1 MERVVKLAIKKL
13 ANSEFNIA
21 ITRIKEKIPLSQ
33 IVSKDVDLQKKG
45 NEFVGNCPFHAEKTG
60 SFFVNDNK
68 GTYYCFGCGVSGDI
82 FEYLMKKQ
90 GLQFI
95 QAVEKLAEAAGV
107 KLPEKSSQ
115 NYVSEEKIK
124 ILQKTLEF
132 FKEKLRGYPAA
143 LQYCKAREID
153 DELIEKFSIGYAP
166 FDSEILLSFLRKTF
180 SIKDI
185 IVSDLFT
192 QKENRLVAK
201 FRDRLMFPVFNKKGW
216 PIAFG
221 GRGIKKDATPK
232 YLNSSE
238 SELFQKREVLY
249 GYNIALKNVRKDN
262 PFIIVEGYMDVVKM
276 HKYGFNTSIASMGT
290 ALSPEHLA
298 KIWRY
303 SNEPI
308 MCLDGD
314 KAGYKAMVR
323 VALLSMA
330 YLEPGKTLRFCILP
344 DDDDP
349 DSFLKKHNQSE
360 MRNLLNS
367 SEYLI
372 DFLWNY
378 FLRELDSLNKRTPE
392 KIAEWKKQI
401 YSHINEIQN
410 TDIKSLYK
418 NEISNRIQ
426 RLLKNKTNQNTLN
439 SSPQTVDKK
448 EKILLRE
455 VSLLYILIMYPSIV
469 SSVIEEL
476 ASVEFINEKFE
487 NLRNYI
493 VENYDNIDFET
504 EKFRGVIDIVKDTAE
519 RSYTYSKLDEK
530 TALDLWKNI
539 FEIGVYK
546 TLYKKELKIAKTECE
561 GDMSTSNWDRLK
573 ALKLDSISK
582 KK

>member
-1 MERVVKLAIKKL
+1 M

-21 ITRIKEKIPLSQ
+21 IARIKEKIPLSQ

-82 FEYLMKKQ
+82 FEYLMKKH

-95 QAVEKLAEAAGV
+95 QAVEKLAEIAGV

-132 FKEKLRGYPAA
+132 FKGKLKESPVA
-143 LQYCKAREID
+143 LQYCKQREID

-166 FDSEILLSFLRKTF
+166 FDSEALLSFLKKTF
-180 SIKDI
+180 NIKDI
-185 IVSDLFT
+185 LACDLFT
-192 QKENRLVAK
+192 QKENRLVSK

-221 GRGIKKDATPK
+221 GRGIKKDAVPK

-249 GYNIALKNVRKDN
+249 GYNLALKNVTKDN
-262 PFIIVEGYMDVVKM
+262 PFIIVEGYMDVVNM
-276 HKYGFNTSIASMGT
+276 HKYGFNTSVASMGT

-367 SEYLI
+367 SDYLI
-372 DFLWNY
+372 DFIWNY
-378 FLRELDSLNKRTPE
+378 FLRELDSLNKKTPE

-426 RLLKNKTNQNTLN
+426 YLLKNKSPRNTEV
-439 SSPQTVDKK
+439 SFPQVVDKK

-455 VSLLYILIMYPSIV
+455 ASLLYILIMYPSIV

-476 ASVEFINEKFE
+476 ASVEFTNEKFE
-487 NLRNYI
+487 GLRNYI
-493 VENYDNIDFET
+493 VESYDNINSGI
-504 EKFRGVIDIVKDTAE
+504 EKFQETVDIVKNTVG
-519 RSYTYSKLDEK
+519 RSYVYSNLDEK
-530 TALDLWKNI
+530 SALDLWKNI
-539 FEIGVYK
+539 FKIGVYK
-546 TLYKKELKIAKTECE
+546 ILYEKELKIAKTECE
-561 GDMSTSNWDRLK
+561 DDMSTSSWDRLK
-573 ALKLDSISK
+573 ALKLDSILK

>member
-1 MERVVKLAIKKL
+1 M

-21 ITRIKEKIPLSQ
+21 IARIKEKIPLSQ

-82 FEYLMKKQ
+82 FEYLMKKR

-95 QAVEKLAEAAGV
+95 QAVEKLAEIAGV

-132 FKEKLRGYPAA
+132 FKGKLKETPAA
-143 LQYCKAREID
+143 LQYCKQREID

-166 FDSEILLSFLRKTF
+166 FDSEALMSFLKKTF
-180 SIKDI
+180 NIKDI
-185 IVSDLFT
+185 LACDLFT
-192 QKENRLVAK
+192 QKENRLVSK

-221 GRGIKKDATPK
+221 GRGIKKDAVPK

-249 GYNIALKNVRKDN
+249 GYNLALKNVTKDN
-262 PFIIVEGYMDVVKM
+262 PFIIVEGYMDVVNM
-276 HKYGFNTSIASMGT
+276 HKYGFNTSVASMGT

-323 VALLSMA
+323 VALLSMT

-349 DSFLKKHNQSE
+349 DSFLKKHNQLE

-367 SEYLI
+367 SDYLI
-372 DFLWNY
+372 DFIWNY
-378 FLRELDSLNKRTPE
+378 FLRELDSLNKKTPE

-410 TDIKSLYK
+410 TDIKTLYK
-418 NEISNRIQ
+418 NEISNRILC
-426 RLLKNKTNQNTLN
+426 LLKNKSPRNTEV
-439 SSPQTVDKK
+439 SFPQVVDKK

-455 VSLLYILIMYPSIV
+455 ASLLYILIMYSSIV

-476 ASVEFINEKFE
+476 ASVEFTNEKFE
-487 NLRNYI
+487 GLRNYI
-493 VENYDNIDFET
+493 VENYDNIDSGI
-504 EKFRGVIDIVKDTAE
+504 EKFQETVDIVKNTVG
-519 RSYTYSKLDEK
+519 RSYVYSNLDEK
-530 TALDLWKNI
+530 SALDLWKNI
-539 FEIGVYK
+539 FKIGVYK
-546 TLYKKELKIAKTECE
+546 ILYEKELKIAKTECE
-561 GDMSTSNWDRLK
+561 DDMSTSSWDRLK
-573 ALKLDSISK
+573 ALKLDSILK

>member
-1 MERVVKLAIKKL
+1 
-13 ANSEFNIA
+13 
-21 ITRIKEKIPLSQ
+21 
-33 IVSKDVDLQKKG
+33 
-45 NEFVGNCPFHAEKTG
+45 
-60 SFFVNDNK
+60 
-68 GTYYCFGCGVSGDI
+68 
-82 FEYLMKKQ
+82 MKKQ